1 MNIGYIKL
9 DKPKEGFLNIIKYK
23 IKYLFNLVYKD
34 KYVKENYYITKLNDK
49 SKNKLIEM
57 LKKDK
62 IDYIVQEKGIDI
74 DYPKL
79 NGSFTLKYM
88 LSDVTKYCFKLIDLK
103 IEEVFICTNKFSNE
117 NIQIIKDLSSNV
129 KVVNIISENSRYLI
143 LEKQLENEGIYITVN
158 NNKRKSLKN
167 ANIVINLDFKD
178 FKGYVTNRNMV
189 LIDISNNMKISK
201 GFDGIYIKG
210 IKIGTDKIMR
220 VFGEYENFE
229 KDKLI
234 EAEMLKINSYE
245 LVRKY
250 IQMNKFIIKDVI
262 GERVIRIEEFKR
274 LEKAIS

>member
-9 DKPKEGFLNIIKYK
+9 DKPETGFFNIIKYR
-23 IKYLFNLVYKD
+23 IKYFLNLVYKD
-34 KYVKENYYITKLNDK
+34 KYIKENYYITKLNDK

-220 VFGEYENFE
+220 IFGEYENFE